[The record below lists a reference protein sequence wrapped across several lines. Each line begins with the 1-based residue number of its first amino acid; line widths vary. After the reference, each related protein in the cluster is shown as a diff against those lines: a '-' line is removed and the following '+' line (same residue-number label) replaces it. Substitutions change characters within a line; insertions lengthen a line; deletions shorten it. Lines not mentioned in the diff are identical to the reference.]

1 MMTRDY
7 VATVAALHAE
17 RVIEAR
23 RLEASAARCEHTDP
37 DRAAQ
42 CLDGAADYRREAV
55 ALAALLKATGAD
67 VLIPNPDQ
75 LSLFG
80 DGQ

>member
-1 MMTRDY
+1 MTRDY
-7 VATVAALHAE
+7 IATVAGLHAT
-17 RVIEAR
+17 RLIEAR
-23 RLEASAARCEHTDP
+23 RLEASAARCEHSDP

-55 ALAALLKATGAD
+55 ALAALLIAAGAD
-67 VLIPNPDQ
+67 VFIPEPNQ

>member
-7 VATVAALHAE
+7 IATVAALHAE

-23 RLEASAARCEHTDP
+23 RLEASAARCEHSDP

-42 CLDGAADYRREAV
+42 SRDGAADYRREAM
-55 ALAALLKATGAD
+55 ALAALLKAAGAD
-67 VLIPNPDQ
+67 VLIPVEGQ